1 MRKACKM
8 GTKTIN
14 YHGEMVRYHNDLN
27 KIVLP
32 SFDEKEL
39 NLLFTILSKVKKK
52 KAGEIVNVYAKDFY
66 KIIGKNYTNKELAD
80 IILTL
85 KYKFFKADF
94 TILLETDR
102 EIGNATINLFQ
113 TMAVWCVKDNIYD
126 GKDFSKNFTRVELA
140 LNPLFEYIL
149 NDLVANFTEFELAEF
164 VNIKGKY
171 AKILY
176 YHLKQFRSTGKV
188 TIWQNSWEKFR
199 KDLDIPKDYQQY
211 NINQR
216 ILKPAI
222 KELMKERTLF
232 DQERIPF
239 QNLKYEK
246 IKGTGRGRGGNVIGI
261 VFTFTPQRDLNEL
274 EQAQQEN
281 KQLIQKNERL
291 TEQRNSA
298 YRQISSYEHQLG
310 SRTGY
315 EKFMGTSFKNKE
327 GETIKILRPPFE
339 FGGKIEVEFKNQEK
353 ESIFQRSFESENQ
366 LKSYIEKHNIIFK
379 AW

>member
-1 MRKACKM
+1 M
-8 GTKTIN
+8 GTKIIN

-52 KAGEIVNVYAKDFY
+52 KAGDIVNIYAKDFY
-66 KIIGKNYTNKELAD
+66 KIVGKNYTNKELAD

-113 TMAVWCVKDNIYD
+113 TMTVWCVKDNIYD

-261 VFTFTPQRDLNEL
+261 VFTFKPQKELTEL
-274 EQAQQEN
+274 EKAKETIAKVTKERDFAAQQ
-281 KQLIQKNERL
+281 QAALAHALGVKNEYQHYVGRNY
-291 TEQRNSA
+291 RNS
-298 YRQISSYEHQLG
+298 
-310 SRTGY
+310 
-315 EKFMGTSFKNKE
+315 N
-327 GETIKILRPPFE
+327 GECLKITDIIKLTDGE
-339 FGGKIEVEFKNQEK
+339 LKVEFKNQENENK
-353 ESIFQRSFESENQ
+353 FYIDCPSENH
-366 LKSYIEKHNIIFK
+366 LKKYLEKLT
-379 AW
+379 AY

>member
-1 MRKACKM
+1 M
-8 GTKTIN
+8 GTKIIN

-52 KAGEIVNVYAKDFY
+52 KAGDIVNIYAKDFY
-66 KIIGKNYTNKELAD
+66 KIVGKNYTNKELAD

-113 TMAVWCVKDNIYD
+113 TMTVWCVKDNIYD

-199 KDLDIPKDYQQY
+199 KDLDIPKDYQQC

-261 VFTFTPQRDLNEL
+261 VFTFKPQKELTEL
-274 EQAQQEN
+274 EKAKETIAKVTKERDFAAQQ
-281 KQLIQKNERL
+281 QAALAHALGVKNEYQHYVGRNY
-291 TEQRNSA
+291 RNSNGESLK
-298 YRQISSYEHQLG
+298 IMDIIKLP
-310 SRTGY
+310 
-315 EKFMGTSFKNKE
+315 E
-327 GETIKILRPPFE
+327 GGLK
-339 FGGKIEVEFKNQEK
+339 VEFKNQETEDK
-353 ESIFQRSFESENQ
+353 FYTDCPSENH
-366 LKSYIEKHNIIFK
+366 LKKYLEKLT
-379 AW
+379 AY

>member
-1 MRKACKM
+1 M

-66 KIIGKNYTNKELAD
+66 KIVGKNYTSKELAD

-94 TILLETDR
+94 TILLETDK

-113 TMAVWCVKDNIYD
+113 TMTIWCVKDDIYD

-281 KQLIQKNERL
+281 KQLAQKNEQL
-291 TEQRNSA
+291 TKERDFSNQQNAALAHLLGVKNEYQNYVGRNYRNS
-298 YRQISSYEHQLG
+298 
-310 SRTGY
+310 
-315 EKFMGTSFKNKE
+315 N
-327 GETIKILRPPFE
+327 GECLKITDIIKLTD
-339 FGGKIEVEFKNQEK
+339 GALKVEFKNQEN
-353 ESIFQRSFESENQ
+353 ESKFYRDFGSEN
-366 LKSYIEKHNIIFK
+366 HFK
-379 AW
+379 KYLGTLTAY

>member
-1 MRKACKM
+1 M
-8 GTKTIN
+8 GTKIIN

-52 KAGEIVNVYAKDFY
+52 KASDIVNIYAKDFY
-66 KIIGKNYTNKELAD
+66 KIVGKNYTNKELAD

-113 TMAVWCVKDNIYD
+113 TMTVWCVKDNIYD

-261 VFTFTPQRDLNEL
+261 VFTFKPQKELTEL
-274 EQAQQEN
+274 EKAKETIAKVTKERDFAAQQ
-281 KQLIQKNERL
+281 QAALAHALGVKNEY
-291 TEQRNSA
+291 QHYVGRN
-298 YRQISSYEHQLG
+298 Y
-310 SRTGY
+310 
-315 EKFMGTSFKNKE
+315 KNSNGESLKIMDIIKLPE
-327 GETIKILRPPFE
+327 GGLKI
-339 FGGKIEVEFKNQEK
+339 EFKNQETEDK
-353 ESIFQRSFESENQ
+353 FYTNCPSENH
-366 LKSYIEKHNIIFK
+366 LKKYLETLT
-379 AW
+379 AY

>member
-1 MRKACKM
+1 M
-8 GTKTIN
+8 GAKIIN
-14 YHGEMVRYHNDLN
+14 YHGEMVKYHNDLN

-52 KAGEIVNVYAKDFY
+52 KAGDIVNIYAKDFY
-66 KIIGKNYTNKELAD
+66 KMVGKNYTNKELAD

-85 KYKFFKADF
+85 KTKFFKADF
-94 TILLETDR
+94 TILLET
-102 EIGNATINLFQ
+102 EKEVGNATINLFQ
-113 TMAVWCVKDNIYD
+113 TMAIWCVKDNPYN
-126 GKDFSKNFTRVELA
+126 GNDFSKNFTRVELA

-199 KDLDIPKDYQQY
+199 KDLDIPKDYQQC

-232 DQERIPF
+232 DLERIPF
-239 QNLKYEK
+239 ANLKYEK

-261 VFTFTPQRDLNEL
+261 VFTFTPQREQTK
-274 EQAQQEN
+274 EETQAQKIEKLEKQHEKDKREN
-281 KQLIQKNERL
+281 DYLILKNAEIQSILGVESKYERYKGIQMR
-291 TEQRNSA
+291 TNSNEMLK
-298 YRQISSYEHQLG
+298 IVE
-310 SRTGY
+310 
-315 EKFMGTSFKNKE
+315 
-327 GETIKILRPPFE
+327 IKE
-339 FGGKIEVEFKNQEK
+339 FGGEIEVLIKNQEN
-353 ESIFQRSFESENQ
+353 ESSFQKPFATENHLRKYLKQFNYISFMPEPV
-366 LKSYIEKHNIIFK
+366 Y
-379 AW
+379 

>member
-1 MRKACKM
+1 M
-8 GTKTIN
+8 GTKIIN

-52 KAGEIVNVYAKDFY
+52 KAGDIVNIYAKDFY
-66 KIIGKNYTNKELAD
+66 KIVGKNYTNKELAD

-113 TMAVWCVKDNIYD
+113 TMTVWCVKDNIYD

-261 VFTFTPQRDLNEL
+261 VFTFKPQKELTEL
-274 EQAQQEN
+274 EKAKETIAKVTKERDFATQQQAA
-281 KQLIQKNERL
+281 LAHALGVKNEYQHYIGRNY
-291 TEQRNSA
+291 RNS
-298 YRQISSYEHQLG
+298 
-310 SRTGY
+310 
-315 EKFMGTSFKNKE
+315 N
-327 GETIKILRPPFE
+327 GESLKIMDIIKLAD
-339 FGGKIEVEFKNQEK
+339 GLKVEFKNQEN
-353 ESIFQRSFESENQ
+353 ESTFFKPFQTENH
-366 LKSYIEKHNIIFK
+366 LKKYLEKLT
-379 AW
+379 AY